1 MILDSNLIKD
11 IKEQPEDKKTVIDFS
26 SNPHLNNDVFKS
38 KIGLLNAMS
47 DDEIF
52 ALLNVC
58 YPSILEDIN
67 SNKFEYV
74 KAYINPRFI
83 NQFARIIATTEISL
97 SKKKACCRLA
107 YLYHIAKSANKNEV
121 IEKLYTILAKF
132 SCRDIVPILC
142 GKGIPEKMSIDLAIA
157 RYSSDNETINVR
169 RVNFVI
175 QNGPIDI
182 INTQHIVWIY
192 EVLFDRVTPL
202 FKGTMFDVLD
212 EDEEWVTDDILD
224 IDSMISLAVLEIL
237 NNMTLDQIRQVLL
250 DYTGDYESIVKG
262 NNNKS
267 KFRFSVVALSGDY
280 SRVVTVA
287 EGLREEG
294 YNVP

>member
-1 MILDSNLIKD
+1 MAITCCAEDMSFLGFACEYKEADKL
-11 IKEQPEDKKTVIDFS
+11 KEQEWVKVTATVSWQYWKEYNGEGPILHAVSVVSTKAPKKTVIDFS

-142 GKGIPEKMSIDLAIA
+142 GKGIPEKMAIDLAIA
-157 RYSSDNETINVR
+157 RYSNDNEIINVR
-169 RVNFVI
+169 RVNFII

-202 FKGTMFDVLD
+202 FKGTMFNTL
-212 EDEEWVTDDILD
+212 IRMK
-224 IDSMISLAVLEIL
+224 IMI
-237 NNMTLDQIRQVLL
+237 N
-250 DYTGDYESIVKG
+250 
-262 NNNKS
+262 
-267 KFRFSVVALSGDY
+267 FC
-280 SRVVTVA
+280 
-287 EGLREEG
+287 
-294 YNVP
+294 